1 MRRFVLG
8 VILAALAMFVW
19 GMLYWGAN
27 PLPYTT
33 WKRSTDDVA
42 AGQALLKYFPQN
54 GTYYIPGMYHDKA
67 TLARMFQQGPVAFV
81 HMLRREGR
89 PMMDPSIMGKGIVL
103 YLAVA
108 LLFAWVLRL
117 ALPALPTYGSR
128 VKLAALLALVA
139 VVMIDLG
146 DAVWWYIPL
155 DWKIQQGL
163 YNLSALLVGGLV
175 LARFVDARPGRQG
188 QGDGSHA

>member
-1 MRRFVLG
+1 MKRFALG
-8 VILAALAMFVW
+8 VLLAALAMFVW
-19 GMLYWGAN
+19 GMLYWGVN

-42 AGQALLKYFPQN
+42 AGQALLKYFPEN

-67 TLARMFQQGPVAFV
+67 TLARMFEQGPVAFV

-89 PMMDPSIMGKGIVL
+89 PMMDPAIMVKGIIL

-108 LLFAWVLRL
+108 FLLAWLVRL
-117 ALPALPTYGSR
+117 ALPGLSTYGSR
-128 VKLAALLALVA
+128 VKFMALMALAAVA
-139 VVMIDLG
+139 MIDLG

-155 DWKIQQGL
+155 NWKIQQGL
-163 YNLSALLVGGLV
+163 YNFSALLVAGLV
-175 LARFVDARPGRQG
+175 LAKLVDSKKA
-188 QGDGSHA
+188 